1 MSIQKINNLLT
12 RKARSWAFVVMS
24 CLAMT
29 FLMGGGSLLVDNSA
43 LAKSAQDSDI
53 STQADEA
60 GTTSDGN
67 GAEVKV
73 DVNVT
78 SMLSLAAY
86 PVGDHT
92 AETDQVALSPVPGA
106 GLATNMLD
114 LVVRTNVET
123 GYQLSIRDKDSSAAL
138 VSIDDS
144 TRTIP
149 TLTTNTNTAGFPDNY
164 WGYSVGAYNAD
175 NSEFYGVPTDA
186 PTVIAQSD
194 KLLPGDGETTTVTF
208 GAKVNSAVAE
218 GLYEDIVLY
227 SHRPIISPFII
238 VTRMVAKRLR
248 TIPRNLVLTPNIALL
263 RRRSMATIQAKKLS
277 PAGSVTKM

>member
-1 MSIQKINNLLT
+1 MG
-12 RKARSWAFVVMS
+12 S
-24 CLAMT
+24 CGHILPCHDIVH
-29 FLMGGGSLLVDNSA
+29 GGGSLLASNTA
-43 LAKSAQDSDI
+43 LAKSAQDNDI
-53 STQADEA
+53 STQADEDA
-60 GTTSDGN
+60 ATTSSN

-92 AETDQVALSPVPGA
+92 TETDQVSLSPVPGA

-164 WGYSVGAYNAD
+164 WGYSVGSYDAD
-175 NSEFYGVPTDA
+175 NSEFYGDR
-186 PTVIAQSD
+186 
-194 KLLPGDGETTTVTF
+194 K
-208 GAKVNSAVAE
+208 
-218 GLYEDIVLY
+218 
-227 SHRPIISPFII
+227 
-238 VTRMVAKRLR
+238 
-248 TIPRNLVLTPNIALL
+248 
-263 RRRSMATIQAKKLS
+263 
-277 PAGSVTKM
+277 SVV